1 MPPPDPVALEIAAA
15 FLAGPWRVKAMVA
28 RALDS
33 LGLAEPPP
41 TWLLTLARAAR
52 RRHADGPPLDAR
64 DELAWFLARHQ
75 RFGSQARRAG
85 VAHPVLLP
93 AEMRATRFE
102 VPPLATEGELA
113 AWLGVR
119 PGVLDW
125 LADRRGLERWVDQRR
140 LERYSYR
147 WIAKRSGGARLLEA
161 PRGRLRS
168 VQRRILDEVLAHVP
182 AHDAAHGFR
191 RGRSPVT
198 AARPHVG
205 QAVVLRV
212 DIEEFFNSITAAR
225 IRAIFR
231 TAGYP
236 EHVAWALAGLCSN
249 RSPRALLSAVP
260 FVARTRLLT
269 PHLPQGAP
277 TSPALANLCAFRLDA
292 RLAGLAAAAG
302 ARYTRYADDLAFSGD
317 LSLAR
322 GVIRFAAMVEAIAAD
337 EGFHLNARKT
347 RVLRAGV
354 RQELAGVVVNVR
366 PTIRRRDF
374 DRLKAILTNCVR
386 HGPDWQNR
394 DGHPDLRAHLRGKIA
409 WVEGIDARRGA
420 RLRSLFDRVAWEP
433 EPAS

>member
-1 MPPPDPVALEIAAA
+1 MSRPDPIALEIAAS
-15 FLAGPWRVKAMVA
+15 FLSGSWRVEAMVA
-28 RALDS
+28 RARDS
-33 LGLAEPPP
+33 LGQAERRPDWLAA
-41 TWLLTLARAAR
+41 LARSAR
-52 RRHADGPPLDAR
+52 ERHPDGPPLDAR
-64 DELAWFLARHQ
+64 DELARFLAGQ
-75 RFGSQARRAG
+75 PQFGRAARSAR
-85 VAHPVLLP
+85 VVHPALAP
-93 AEMRATRFE
+93 AEMRATRFA

-119 PGVLDW
+119 PRVLDW

-147 WIAKRSGGARLLEA
+147 WISKRSGGARLLEA

-168 VQRRILDEVLAHVP
+168 AQRRILDQILSHVP
-182 AHDAAHGFR
+182 PHDAAHGFR
-191 RGRSPVT
+191 CGRSPVT

-225 IRAIFR
+225 IRAVFR

-236 EHVAWALAGLCSN
+236 EHVAWALAGLCTN
-249 RSPRALLSAVP
+249 RSPRAMLSAVS
-260 FVARTRLLT
+260 FHTRSRLVT

-292 RLAGLAAAAG
+292 RLTGLAAAAG

-322 GVIRFAAMVEAIAAD
+322 GMIRFAAMVEAIAAD
-337 EGFHLNARKT
+337 EGFRLNARKT

-386 HGPDWQNR
+386 HGPSSQDR
-394 DGHPDLRAHLRGKIA
+394 GEHRDLRAHLRGTVA
-409 WVEGIDARRGA
+409 WVEGIDSLRGA
-420 RLRSLFDRVAWEP
+420 RLRALFDRIAWETGG
-433 EPAS
+433 

>member
-1 MPPPDPVALEIAAA
+1 
-15 FLAGPWRVKAMVA
+15 MVG
-28 RALDS
+28 RALNS
-33 LGLAEPPP
+33 LGLAPPRP
-41 TWLLTLARAAR
+41 AWLATLARAAR
-52 RRHADGPPLDAR
+52 RRYPDGAPLDAR
-64 DELAWFLARHQ
+64 DELAWFVANHEQ
-75 RFGSQARRAG
+75 FGPDARRAR
-85 VAHPVLLP
+85 VAHPVLLS
-93 AEMRATRFE
+93 AEMRATRFA
-102 VPPLATEGELA
+102 VPLIATEGELA

-125 LADRRGLERWVDQRR
+125 LADRRGLERWADQRR
-140 LERYSYR
+140 LERYSYY

-161 PRGRLRS
+161 PKGRLLT
-168 VQRRILDEVLAHVP
+168 VQRRILNGILAHLP
-182 AHDAAHGFR
+182 EHEAAHGFC
-191 RGRSPVT
+191 RGRSPLT

-205 QAVVLRV
+205 QAVVLRL

-225 IRAIFR
+225 IRAVYR
-231 TAGYP
+231 ACGYP

-249 RSPRALLSAVP
+249 RSPRALLSAIP
-260 FVARTRLLT
+260 FPVRNRLLA

-292 RLAGLAAAAG
+292 RLTGLAAAAG

-322 GVIRFAAMVEAIAAD
+322 RTIWFAAMVEAIAAD
-337 EGFHLNARKT
+337 EGFRLNARKT

-386 HGPDWQNR
+386 HGPGSQNR
-394 DGHPDLRAHLRGKIA
+394 DGHPDWRGHLRGKIA
-409 WVEGIDARRGA
+409 WVEGIDPRRGA
-420 RLRSLFDRVAWEP
+420 RLRSLFDRVGWEA
-433 EPAS
+433 E